1 MFEDSLRN
9 FIDVIREDGSQR
21 GAWSLPPHQYESVDV
36 PSLVISLP
44 RFQSYRGR
52 TEAALIQ
59 ELEEY
64 IVESGKKSLNYEVFD
79 GLVQLW

>member
-1 MFEDSLRN
+1 MLEDSLRN

-21 GAWSLPPHQYESVDV
+21 GVWSLPPHEFKRVDQN
-36 PSLVISLP
+36 SLLVSLP

-52 TEAALIQ
+52 TEAILLQ
-59 ELEEY
+59 ELVEY
-64 IVESGKKSLNYEVFD
+64 VTESGVRSLNYEVFD